1 MVVVPGLTHLAV
13 LAMNQIS
20 KREGVILIDNGLFE
34 KEREI
39 LKKFLPNIPN
49 FRLKNNRL
57 FGQQMVDTHPEVIES
72 LAYIPKTKVI
82 FIDPDCYIFDNKIL
96 ESVIKELDSHLFT
109 SPFYFINEE
118 LKETV
123 PETFLI
129 GMNTK
134 KLRQIKRIYGT
145 KFGESSLPVKLKEL
159 VWRKWQ
165 INNPWPQP
173 YKKIYDTIHVF
184 LLAGFVENMTI
195 GRINHDINS
204 LFHVCGTSY
213 NQLSFQSVKDNDL
226 LIINAHYFHLRIIEM
241 MQLDWLNEYF
251 KKLIHHYESSKRLLH
266 NFEDYAKTELC
277 KNIDKLI
284 IKISKQPNSLL
295 NNA

>member
-13 LAMNQIS
+13 LAINQIS
-20 KREGVILIDNGLFE
+20 KREGLILIDNGLLE

-39 LKKFLPNIPN
+39 LKKTTPNIST

-57 FGQQMVDTHPEVIES
+57 FGQQMVDTHPEVIET
-72 LAYIPKTKVI
+72 LAYIPKNKVV

-96 ESVIKELDSHLFT
+96 DTVIKELDSHLFT
-109 SPFYFINEE
+109 SPFYFLNEE

-134 KLRQIKRIYGT
+134 KLRKIKGIYGT
-145 KFGESSLPVKLKEL
+145 RFGESSLSIKLKKL

-165 INNPWPQP
+165 IDNPWPQP
-173 YKKIYDTIHVF
+173 YKKIFDTIHVF

-195 GRINHDINS
+195 GRINYDISS

-213 NQLSFQSVKDNDL
+213 NQLSFQSVKNNDL
-226 LIINAHYFHLRIIEM
+226 LIINAHYFHIKIIEM
-241 MQLDWLNEYF
+241 LRLDWLDEYF
-251 KKLIHHYESSKRLLH
+251 KALIHHYGNSDKLIHDFEEYSKSNLRV
-266 NFEDYAKTELC
+266 
-277 KNIDKLI
+277 NIDKLI
-284 IKISKQPNSLL
+284 LKISKHSISSF
-295 NNA
+295 

>member
-1 MVVVPGLTHLAV
+1 MVVVPGLTHLAI
-13 LAMNQIS
+13 LAINQIS
-20 KREGVILIDNGLFE
+20 KREGVFLIDNGLFE

-39 LKKFLPNIPN
+39 LDTFLPNIST
-49 FRLKNNRL
+49 FKLKNNRL
-57 FGQQMVDTHPEVIES
+57 FGQQMVDTHPEVIET
-72 LAYIPKTKVI
+72 LAYVPKNKVV
-82 FIDPDCYIFDNKIL
+82 FIDPDCYIFDNQIL
-96 ESVIKELDSHLFT
+96 DDVIEKLDYHLFT
-109 SPFYFINEE
+109 SPFCSFNEE

-134 KLRQIKRIYGT
+134 KLRKIKEIYGT
-145 KFGESSLPVKLKEL
+145 RFGESSLSVKLKEL

-165 INNPWPQP
+165 VDNPWPQP

-184 LLAGFVENMTI
+184 LLAGFLENMTI
-195 GRINHDINS
+195 GRIKHDINA

-226 LIINAHYFHLRIIEM
+226 LIINAHYFHLRVIEM
-241 MQLDWLNEYF
+241 LQLDWLNEYF

-266 NFEDYAKTELC
+266 NFEGYAKTELC

-284 IKISKQPNSLL
+284 TEISKQPNSLS